1 MTIDDIEALEDKRV
15 KVICTNGLT
24 VEGYIEMET
33 DSYDEACVFC
43 GRDGVLDVKLN
54 QIASIQIIEE

>member
-1 MTIDDIEALEDKRV
+1 MTIDDIEALKDKRV
-15 KVICTNGLT
+15 KVTCTNGLT

-33 DSYDEACVFC
+33 DSYDEAVVFC
-43 GRDGVLDVKLN
+43 GRDGILDVKLN